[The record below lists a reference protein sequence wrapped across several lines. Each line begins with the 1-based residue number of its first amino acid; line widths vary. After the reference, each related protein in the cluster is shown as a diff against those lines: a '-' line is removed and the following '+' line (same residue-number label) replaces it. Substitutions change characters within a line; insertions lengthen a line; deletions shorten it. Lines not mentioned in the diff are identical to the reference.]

1 MNKIDPYDY
10 YYNTGTVT
18 LAMLI
23 GKEVYEAK
31 LEKIME
37 TPHIPTLKILQEK
50 EEKLILAG
58 MKKGSFYLTDT
69 EIKAEKVGEFCYTEE
84 DFFNPINKKCKE
96 KGLKLNTIE
105 LDTKILKLLYP
116 DLDFDAYS
124 FDPIGMGL
132 NIDALSRVSGRLY
145 KIR

>member
-69 EIKAEKVGEFCYTEE
+69 EIK
-84 DFFNPINKKCKE
+84 KE